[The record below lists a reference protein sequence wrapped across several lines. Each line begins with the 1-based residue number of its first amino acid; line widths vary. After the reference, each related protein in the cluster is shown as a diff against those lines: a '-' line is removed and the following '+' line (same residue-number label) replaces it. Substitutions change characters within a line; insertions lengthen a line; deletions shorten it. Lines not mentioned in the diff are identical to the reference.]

1 MIPIVQEKAY
11 FPTQAEIEAA
21 CAEIQ
26 ATWTDQE
33 KAARRMK
40 TSRPAIKCNFE
51 NVKRDAGSALVG
63 KLARIRQAVA

>member
-1 MIPIVQEKAY
+1 MIREKHY
-11 FPTQAEIEAA
+11 IPSPAEIEAA

-26 ATWTDQE
+26 AGWSDQE
-33 KAARRMK
+33 KAARRAK
-40 TSRPAIKCNFE
+40 TSKPAIRCNYE